1 MSSEDTTGPAVTTGT
16 SFNRG
21 RLWRTLTV
29 LLPANVALYGLYQ
42 GIAQVLKPAQVQAI
56 DPDGKVASL
65 ALLSAVASIAGSI
78 ALPIFGM
85 LSDRT
90 VSRFGKR
97 SPWLVAS
104 AVACVGFAFA
114 MGVSTTIVAMAITMC
129 LLWSAAHCYQ
139 GVVYAIIPD
148 RIPESARGTASSV
161 VGLGLPLGILIF
173 VNLVARV
180 SQLTG
185 YLLLAG
191 SLVVATLVLVLVDRE
206 APVRARPAAA
216 TNSGKADRRG
226 IFSAFKSRDYTMV
239 FVSRSLFFFGFF
251 AVAAYVFYVVTDF
264 IGVDKVPGRSAA
276 GAVATIATISTISQV
291 IAVLIFGKLA
301 DVLNRRKLIVGLSAF
316 GMAVGLVVPL
326 VLPTWTGMMI
336 YAGINGASL
345 GVYFTV
351 DIALMS
357 LVLPRPEN
365 AGRDLGILAIAT
377 SASGTLAPLIAAA
390 LINGFHSYAAIFW
403 FSLVCATLGGVTVL
417 SVRGVR

>member
-1 MSSEDTTGPAVTTGT
+1 MSSEAPTGPAVTTGT
-16 SFNRG
+16 GFNRG

-29 LLPANVALYGLYQ
+29 LLPANVALIGLFQ
-42 GIAQVLKPAQVQAI
+42 GIGQVLMPAQVQAI
-56 DPDGKVASL
+56 DPDGKVAAL
-65 ALLSAVASIAGSI
+65 ALLSAVAAIAGSI
-78 ALPIFGM
+78 ALPIFGA

-104 AVACVGFAFA
+104 AVACAGFAFA
-114 MGVSTTIVAMAITMC
+114 MGVSTTIVAMAITIG

-148 RIPESARGTASSV
+148 RIPEGARGTASSV
-161 VGLGLPLGILIF
+161 VGLSVPLGILIF

-185 YLLLAG
+185 YLLLAA

-206 APVRARPAAA
+206 APARARPAAAA
-216 TNSGKADRRG
+216 TNSGKADRHAF
-226 IFSAFKSRDYTMV
+226 FSAFKNRDYTMV
-239 FVSRSLFFFGFF
+239 FLSRNLFFFGYFS
-251 AVAAYVFYVVTDF
+251 VAAYVFYVVTDY
-264 IGVDKVPGRSAA
+264 IGVDKIPGRNAA
-276 GAVATIATISTISQV
+276 AVATIATISTISQV
-291 IAVLIFGKLA
+291 VAVLIFGRLA

-316 GMAVGLVVPL
+316 GMAVGLVIPL
-326 VLPTWTGMMI
+326 VLPTWTGMII
-336 YAGINGASL
+336 YAGINGASV

-357 LVLPRPEN
+357 LVLPRPED

-377 SASGTLAPLIAAA
+377 SAAAALSPLIAAA
-390 LINGFHSYAAIFW
+390 LISGFHTYTAIFW
-403 FSLVCATLGGVTVL
+403 FSLVCAALGGVVVL